1 LGNKRLHENILLLT
15 DDQNAIDEAHREYW
29 MYNWMYFNRTRFRG
43 TEGGWENHF
52 PSGDPKTAEV
62 VTLLS
67 IYRAVRYCDSTQMEL
82 AQGKGNVTVA
92 ELGGF

>member
-1 LGNKRLHENILLLT
+1 MFSQNILKQPT
-15 DDQNAIDEAHREYW
+15 DYQPLK
-29 MYNWMYFNRTRFRG
+29 NWMYFNRTRFRG